1 MNDDL
6 ILEFLD
12 KYDELYQNATEEE
25 KILLEEKAYSLL
37 DFLDSKLIIDEEVKE
52 NAD

>member
-1 MNDDL
+1 MNDEL

-25 KILLEEKAYSLL
+25 KTILEEKAYPLL
-37 DFLDSKLIIDEEVKE
+37 DFLDSKLIIQEEIKE
-52 NAD
+52 NVE

>member
-1 MNDDL
+1 MNDEL

-25 KILLEEKAYSLL
+25 KILLEEKAFPLL

-52 NAD
+52 NVN